1 MIYLAWYLLYALLYG
16 GTLFIDELDSKLHP
30 LLLRYIVKLF
40 KNKDINKT
48 GGQLIFSSHNLIC
61 LDSSDLRRDEIWFIE
76 KQNQKSTMFS
86 LYDFKEE
93 SIRKD
98 LDFGKHYLSGRFGAI
113 PFNEEE

>member
-1 MIYLAWYLLYALLYG
+1 MEFYNH
-16 GTLFIDELDSKLHP
+16 ELST
-30 LLLRYIVKLF
+30 I
-40 KNKDINKT
+40 KNKDINKI